1 MVSKQIIKTVFITG
15 TDTEIG
21 KTHVACGLIRAAV
34 AAGLR
39 VAPFKPVA
47 AGCKDTGRGR
57 RNPDAEAL
65 IAASGRDWDYATV
78 NPYPLREPIAPHLA
92 AADEGVTIDAE
103 RIADCHAAL
112 AAEAD
117 LVVVEGAGG
126 WAVPL
131 GGNLDFPALVAKN
144 GWPVLL
150 VVGMRLGC
158 LNHARLS
165 AAAIA
170 RDAALAGWIANV
182 LPPVQ
187 PRLSDNLAAL
197 TEWLDMPLLGVFN
210 ADGEMPRLDLDA
222 LLGRIG
228 LPGFRTFA

>member
-1 MVSKQIIKTVFITG
+1 MTKTIFITG
-15 TDTEIG
+15 TDTEVG
-21 KTHVACGLIRAAV
+21 KTHVACGLIRAAA

-47 AGCKDTGRGR
+47 AGCEETPGGR
-57 RNPDAEAL
+57 RNGDAEAL
-65 IAASGRDWDYATV
+65 ITASGRDWDYATV

-92 AADEGVTIDAE
+92 AAAEGVIVDPGH
-103 RIADCHAAL
+103 IADCHAAL
-112 AAEAD
+112 AGQAD

-131 GGNLDFPALVAKN
+131 GEGLDFPGLVAER

-170 RDAALAGWIANV
+170 RDAHLAGWIANV

-187 PRLSDNLAAL
+187 PRLSDNLTAL
-197 TEWLDMPLLGVFN
+197 TEWLDAPPLGVFD
-210 ADGEMPRLDLDA
+210 ADGGAPERFDLDT

-228 LPGFRTFA
+228 LPGFQRFA

>member
-1 MVSKQIIKTVFITG
+1 MALFMTNTVFITG

-47 AGCKDTGRGR
+47 AGCRETARGP
-57 RNPDAEAL
+57 RNDDAEAL
-65 IAASGRDWDYATV
+65 IAASGRDWNYATV

-92 AADEGVTIDAE
+92 AADEGLRIDPD
-103 RIADCHAAL
+103 RIAACHAVL
-112 AAEAD
+112 AAESD

-131 GGNLDFPALVAKN
+131 GGDLDFPALVAERA
-144 GWPVLL
+144 WPVLL

-165 AAAIA
+165 AAAIRRNA
-170 RDAALAGWIANV
+170 HPVGWIANV
-182 LPPVQ
+182 LPPPQ
-187 PRLSDNLAAL
+187 PCLDDNLAAL
-197 TEWLDMPLLGVFN
+197 SEWLDVPLLGVFG
-210 ADGEMPRLDLDA
+210 ADGGAPERLDLDA
-222 LLGRIG
+222 LLARI
-228 LPGFRTFA
+228 

>member
-1 MVSKQIIKTVFITG
+1 MQSGQTIFITG

-47 AGCKDTGRGR
+47 AGCADTPHGL
-57 RNPDAEAL
+57 RNDDAEAL
-65 IAASGRDWDYATV
+65 IAASGRDWPYATV
-78 NPYPLREPIAPHLA
+78 NPYALRDPIAPHLA
-92 AADEGVTIDAE
+92 AADAGVTVEPA
-103 RIADCHAAL
+103 RIAACHAEL

-117 LVVVEGAGG
+117 LVVAEGAGG

-131 GGNLDFPALVAKN
+131 GDDLDFPTLVAAQ
-144 GWPVLL
+144 GWPVVL

-170 RDAALAGWIANV
+170 RAAPLAGWIANV
-182 LPPVQ
+182 LPPEQ
-187 PRLSDNLAAL
+187 PRLSDNLATL
-197 TEWLDMPLLGVFN
+197 SMWLDAPRLGLFG
-210 ADGEMPRLDLDA
+210 ADGGSPQSLDLDA
-222 LLGRIG
+222 LL
-228 LPGFRTFA
+228 AQ